1 MSKIFRRPMF
11 RKGGEV
17 GGGIMTGI
25 RQNFAEAGSATEQ
38 LIKVAEKYPSQG
50 LDPVTQF
57 LIQGGMDLAS
67 QPKTGGGLFADV
79 STALKDSTSQLF
91 QGLSE
96 KGNFMRDLALAGTK
110 MDIEQKSALDVAKIK
125 AQAESGYQKD
135 YRPDRKYFE
144 LMKDR
149 TSKAAELKS
158 YEKRNIDVQFP
169 RGTSMFDAYYRDS
182 LITSDNPVAQEI
194 KGNFDKFVPYDD
206 KTGKLLYEE
215 MIPGMYY
222 FDPDR
227 EVYIQNVPPSDE
239 DEGGYFIVNP
249 STFEKRKLER

>member
-1 MSKIFRRPMF
+1 MSKVFRRPMF

-96 KGNFMRDLALAGTK
+96 KGNFTRDLALAGAK
-110 MDIEQKSALDVAKIK
+110 IDIEQKGALDVARAK
-125 AQAESGYQKD
+125 AQNKD
-135 YRPDRKYFE
+135 IYAAQLYETQVEKMRDNLVDAACLLY
-144 LMKDR
+144 
-149 TSKAAELKS
+149 TSPS
-158 YEKRNIDVQFP
+158 P
-169 RGTSMFDAYYRDS
+169 RDS
-182 LITSDNPVAQEI
+182 
-194 KGNFDKFVPYDD
+194 
-206 KTGKLLYEE
+206 
-215 MIPGMYY
+215 
-222 FDPDR
+222 
-227 EVYIQNVPPSDE
+227 
-239 DEGGYFIVNP
+239 
-249 STFEKRKLER
+249 